1 MPSCLKA
8 RRGRPSFAEMRAEL
22 DKLRKPKAKDME
34 ALYEN
39 YRAQCMA
46 ANPRLKEI
54 VVREDW
60 VNWKAVVMSL
70 PREQIK
76 EVLGCGIRKLW
87 LKETE
92 CVYEGVYRFHVEHLD
107 GSFAS
112 FEWREVYNDPYHGY
126 HDKSYKD
133 DVETALRAAVLH
145 HLVDYKEMLSKE
157 SQMELH
163 SNISGIA
170 LPWEKAVVQHFPTT
184 FHDLVDA
191 FLNEVNL
198 KAEQVFLE
206 WDDGHVYR
214 VKDQGLLER
223 WQSYHLM
230 KANFRVIATEE
241 AMEQDHL

>member
-1 MPSCLKA
+1 MKA
-8 RRGRPSFAEMRAEL
+8 DL
-22 DKLRKPKAKDME
+22 DKLRKPKAKDLE
-34 ALYEN
+34 AVYEG
-39 YRAQCMA
+39 YREQCMS

-54 VVREDW
+54 VVRENW
-60 VNWKAVVMSL
+60 INWKAVIMSL
-70 PREQIK
+70 PKENIK
-76 EVLGCGIRKLW
+76 EVLGCGIRKIW

-92 CVYEGVYRFHVEHLD
+92 CVFEGVYRFHVEHLD
-107 GSFAS
+107 NTCSS
-112 FEWREVYNDPYHGY
+112 FEWRSAYNDPYHNY

-145 HLVDYKEMLSKE
+145 HLVEYKEMLSKE

-163 SNISGIA
+163 SDISGIA

-198 KAEQVFLE
+198 KAEQIFLE
-206 WDDGHVYR
+206 WDDNHVY
-214 VKDQGLLER
+214 VIKDKALLER
-223 WQSYHLM
+223 WQQYHLM